1 VEKKLPSW
9 AWLNQVSTFVHKMGE
24 LASSLLQTRGVFHL
38 GVLMLI
44 VLVLSL
50 RGVKPWNP
58 PVSVNVTP
66 PTAAPTQSSH
76 VVESAPATVRSTEQ
90 PHSVTRGK
98 AVVRAPAPLVQTLF
112 ESPLPHTAPAD
123 HLRGEIVAYT
133 VQAGDSIAAI
143 AARFGL
149 QRETLIWSNEGLE
162 ADPGMLYIGQ
172 VLVILPVDGVYYT
185 VQEGETLVEI
195 ATKLKVEVKAI
206 TACEYN
212 ELVEDGQNVAPGS
225 KLVVPG
231 GIKPFTASVVPFEPL
246 PVAPEAP
253 HSTGNFVWPVGGY
266 ITQGYWNLHR
276 AIDIGGKQN
285 DAVVAADAGTVVY
298 AKWETSG
305 YGNLVIVD
313 HGNGY
318 MSYYAHLYGFFV
330 DVGDVVAQG
339 QHLGVRGT
347 TGRSTGP
354 HLHFEIRKDG
364 VHQNPLGLLP
374 KH

>member
-1 VEKKLPSW
+1 MEKKLPSW

-24 LASSLLQTRGVFHL
+24 LTSSLLQTRGVFHL

-44 VLVLSL
+44 VFALSL
-50 RGVKPWNP
+50 RGVKPWSSS
-58 PVSVNVTP
+58 VSVNMAP
-66 PTAAPTQSSH
+66 PTVAPTLTPQAIDP
-76 VVESAPATVRSTEQ
+76 APATVRGAEQ
-90 PHSVTRGK
+90 PHSVARGK
-98 AVVRAPAPLVQTLF
+98 AVLRDPSPLVQTLF
-112 ESPLPHTAPAD
+112 ESPLPHTATSDQPRKD
-123 HLRGEIVAYT
+123 IVTYT
-133 VQAGDSIAAI
+133 VQTGDSIASI
-143 AARFGL
+143 AAVFGL

-172 VLVILPVDGVYYT
+172 VLTILPVDGVYYT
-185 VQEGETLVEI
+185 VQEGETLDEI
-195 ATKLKVEVKAI
+195 AAKLEVEVKAI
-206 TACEYN
+206 TGCEYN
-212 ELVEDGQNVAPGS
+212 ELSEDGQNVRPGQNI
-225 KLVVPG
+225 VVPG
-231 GIKPFTASVVPFEPL
+231 GVKPFTAPIVPFEPL
-246 PVAPEAP
+246 PVVPETP
-253 HSTGNFVWPVGGY
+253 HSAGIFVWPVGGY

-276 AIDIGGKQN
+276 AIDIGGKQSE
-285 DAVVAADAGTVVY
+285 AVVAADAGTVVY

-318 MSYYAHLYGFFV
+318 TSYYAHLFGFYV

>member
-162 ADPGMLYIGQ
+162 
-172 VLVILPVDGVYYT
+172 
-185 VQEGETLVEI
+185 
-195 ATKLKVEVKAI
+195 VKAI

-212 ELVEDGQNVAPGS
+212 ELVEDGQNVVPGS

>member
-58 PVSVNVTP
+58 PVSMNVTP
-66 PTAAPTQSSH
+66 PTAAPTQPTH
-76 VVESAPATVRSTEQ
+76 VVESAPVTVRSAEQ

-98 AVVRAPAPLVQTLF
+98 AVLRDPAPLVQTLF
-112 ESPLPHTAPAD
+112 ESPLPHTATSD
-123 HLRGEIVAYT
+123 HPRKDIVTYT
-133 VQAGDSIAAI
+133 VQAGDSIATI

-172 VLVILPVDGVYYT
+172 VLIVLPVDGVYYT
-185 VQEGETLVEI
+185 VQEGETLDEI

-206 TACEYN
+206 TDCEYN
-212 ELVEDGQNVAPGS
+212 ELVEDGQNVMPGS
-225 KLVVPG
+225 QIVVPG
-231 GIKPFTASVVPFEPL
+231 GVKPFTAPVVPFEPL
-246 PVAPEAP
+246 PVVPEAP
-253 HSTGNFVWPVGGY
+253 HSTGHFVWPVGGY

-276 AIDIGGKQN
+276 AIDIGGRQN

-318 MSYYAHLYGFFV
+318 MSYYAHLFGFFV